1 MAKVIQLSVENDER
15 ADERRVLLDTRPR
28 PYRGYSVVA
37 SVARGAAAER
47 MARVEVFRDGFPAR
61 VLRQPVHRIAWFEGE
76 FHAMVDEWVA
86 QGSVQPTELEMHRG
100 DYQAMKAAGFESPG
114 ELLAA
119 YKRLAAEKAGSG
131 GGVLCRHKKN
141 GRIYQIHYAVR
152 DCTNRRDGTVMVAY
166 SVAGLDRPTFVREAS
181 EFARKFEVS
190 EEVLTRAVG
199 EMSDAIEVRE

>member
-1 MAKVIQLSVENDER
+1 MAKVIQLSAESAER
-15 ADERRVLLDTRPR
+15 EVLLDTRPR
-28 PYRGYSVVA
+28 PYRGYSMVA
-37 SVARGAAAER
+37 SVGRGVPAER
-47 MARVEVFRDGFPAR
+47 MARVEVFQDGFPAR
-61 VLRQPVHRIAWFEGE
+61 VLRQPVHRIASFEGE

-86 QGSVQPTELEMHRG
+86 QGPVQPTVLEMH
-100 DYQAMKAAGFESPG
+100 QADHQAVIDAGFGSPG

-119 YKRLAAEKAGSG
+119 YKRLAGSTARP
-131 GGVLCRHKKN
+131 GGVGWLCRHRKS

-166 SVAGLDRPTFVREAS
+166 SVAGLERPTFVREAS

-190 EEVLTRAVG
+190 EEALTRAVG